1 MDQEKDLQSG
11 KEAQWQAIIDY
22 DILIKVLQEL

>member
-22 DILIKVLQEL
+22 DIPIKVLQEL